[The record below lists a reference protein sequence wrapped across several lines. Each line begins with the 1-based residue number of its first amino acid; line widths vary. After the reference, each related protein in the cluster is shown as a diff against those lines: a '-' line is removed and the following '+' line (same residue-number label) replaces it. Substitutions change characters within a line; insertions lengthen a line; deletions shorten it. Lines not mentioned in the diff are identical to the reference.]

1 MEYNE
6 IIALLKTGETLN
18 EGLAELENFHN
29 ERNKIIE
36 ELKASNERYK
46 ETNANLAMKIS
57 APIPDVSE
65 EESEEE
71 KAEKILNEW
80 AKELN

>member
-36 ELKASNERYK
+36 ELKESNERYK

-71 KAEKILNEW
+71 KVEKILNEW